1 MNPAAA
7 AIVSLPSPMRRGSA
21 PSPLLLLAPKRCG
34 RLLIS
39 IEKPEL
45 AEDLCAHFERS
56 GFQARPLVGGMIE
69 VGRDDAPDSGQAR
82 LEIALHLRV
91 WEAMNPNAKVM
102 VVR

>member
-1 MNPAAA
+1 VIAFWNP
-7 AIVSLPSPMRRGSA
+7 S
-21 PSPLLLLAPKRCG
+21 

-56 GFQARPLVGGMIE
+56 GFQARPVVGGMIE